1 MYIIGSDYNISNI
14 KKYNRFDNETVNFLH
29 IDALTIQKTLNYL
42 KLSQFLNVNY
52 KKVNIIMYE
61 IVSRI
66 VLSTKITSCF
76 LIVINGVIIHN
87 NGQNLI
93 LYPLSSSYYF
103 NLKKILKNTR
113 KLREVTCIIYSVD
126 SYSLI
131 SKIYKNKIIVQKNN
145 IIDKVGNLYSVT
157 TDSTRFLLTSNNL
170 FINNYSGEFLL
181 NYENS
186 KCCLLVQKIIDQI

>member
-103 NLKKILKNTR
+103 DLKKILKNTR